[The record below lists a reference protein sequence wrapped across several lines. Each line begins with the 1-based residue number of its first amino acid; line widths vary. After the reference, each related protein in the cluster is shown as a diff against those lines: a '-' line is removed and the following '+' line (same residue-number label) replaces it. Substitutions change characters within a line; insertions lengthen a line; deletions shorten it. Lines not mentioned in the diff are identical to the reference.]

1 VGLRVVASV
10 AYWPALEIH
19 ADSYDYLKLAD
30 TLVPGSW
37 HSSGYPLLL
46 APLSLTGQLGAV
58 VVIQHLMGIA
68 MGFIV
73 YLFAMRL
80 GARRWL
86 AALAALPVLLDGYQV
101 DLEQFI
107 LAETLTDL
115 LLLGG
120 MAVLLWREEI
130 GVKRAAAAGLLLAAA
145 CVTRTAVLPVL
156 VVAVLYLLV
165 RRPRWR
171 PLLACCASAAV
182 LLAGYGGWYAAN
194 YGHFGYSDYTGIWLY
209 GRVVPFATC
218 HYPLTHK
225 EAGLCPSQPV
235 GKRPVN
241 PEFWADSRDS
251 PIHALALGNRQHQ
264 NALGEQFAID
274 VIEHQP
280 LAYAGAVLSD
290 TWHYFTPGH
299 WQNADHVDMTRWVFP
314 PPHFHTFGHGYHVS
328 FATEGFNNSR
338 VRASPDRSLM
348 GPLRDYQSVF
358 YTPGPLLLACLI
370 GALVIAVGLVRRGA
384 GRRHARW
391 AALVLAV
398 SSVLVVLV
406 PSMIAQFSYRYG
418 LSLLVLLP
426 PAGAAA
432 ADIGL
437 EALSARRP
445 YGRRRRATD
454 SSQGRVSG
462 RTAVPATAVSHAG
475 GRPTGEADAR
485 LRPGGGEEDARS
497 RLGGGEEDAR
507 SRLGDGEESGHL
519 VQRGAPEPVDGA
531 DDGAKRPL

>member
-1 VGLRVVASV
+1 MGVSVPARAASGSGALHTVRLWGTRCRSLLSRHWLFAAFVVIAVVLRAVVSV

-37 HSSGYPLLL
+37 HSSGYPLFLV
-46 APLSLTGQLGAV
+46 PFSITGQLGV
-58 VVIQHLMGIA
+58 VVVVQHLMGVA
-68 MGFIV
+68 MGVIV
-73 YLFAMRL
+73 YAFALRL

-86 AALAALPVLLDGYQV
+86 AALAALPVLLDGYQL

-120 MAVLLWREEI
+120 MAALLWREQI

-145 CVTRTAVLPVL
+145 CLTRTAVLPVL
-156 VVAVLYLLV
+156 AVAVLYLLV
-165 RRPRWR
+165 RGRQWR
-171 PLLACCASAAV
+171 PLIACCVAAAV

-209 GRVVPFATC
+209 GRVAPFATC
-218 HYPLTHK
+218 RYPLTHK
-225 EAGLCPSQPV
+225 EAELCPSQPV
-235 GKRPVN
+235 GKRSVN
-241 PEFWADSRDS
+241 PEYWADSQSS
-251 PIHALALGNRQHQ
+251 PIHALPLGKRQQQ
-264 NALGEQFAID
+264 NALGEKFAIT

-280 LAYAGAVLSD
+280 SAYASAVLAD
-290 TWHYFTPGH
+290 TWHYFTPGR

-314 PPHFHTFGHGYHVS
+314 PPHFQTFGHGYHVA
-328 FATEGFNNSR
+328 FADEGFNQAS
-338 VRASPDRSLM
+338 VRASPVRSLM
-348 GPLRDYQSVF
+348 GPLRTYQSIF

-370 GALVIAVGLVRRGA
+370 GALVIAVGLVRKRA

-398 SSVLVVLV
+398 SSILVVLV

-418 LSLLVLLP
+418 LPLLVLLG
-426 PAGAAA
+426 PAGATA

-437 EALSARRP
+437 DALRSRRLF
-445 YGRRRRATD
+445 GRRSETASESEGKRIPTRPVVPVRAGPAGDEVASEPRRD
-454 SSQGRVSG
+454 LHGE
-462 RTAVPATAVSHAG
+462 HAG
-475 GRPTGEADAR
+475 
-485 LRPGGGEEDARS
+485 
-497 RLGGGEEDAR
+497 
-507 SRLGDGEESGHL
+507 
-519 VQRGAPEPVDGA
+519 
-531 DDGAKRPL
+531 